1 LWVAATRSQES
12 FRKPAPSGDQPPKKR
27 CGKSRRL
34 DVIETL
40 VHRPLIAFNASVAAL
55 FRCNH
60 PDDPPTLLL
69 DEADTV
75 WSKQKTGAAEDLRA
89 LINTG
94 VT

>member
-1 LWVAATRSQES
+1 MRSPPQTLMAGYAATFQE
-12 FRKPAPSGDQPPKKR
+12 GV
-27 CGKSRRL
+27 
-34 DVIETL
+34 DV
-40 VHRPLIAFNASVAAL
+40 A
-55 FRCNH
+55 
-60 PDDPPTLLL
+60 DDPPTLLL

>member
-1 LWVAATRSQES
+1 MAGYAATFQE
-12 FRKPAPSGDQPPKKR
+12 GV
-27 CGKSRRL
+27 
-34 DVIETL
+34 DV
-40 VHRPLIAFNASVAAL
+40 A
-55 FRCNH
+55 
-60 PDDPPTLLL
+60 DDPPTLLL